1 MTHLVIDIG
10 NTAMKAACFEGR
22 SLIRSVRAT
31 WDGSEQ
37 VEEALLRLMSANPE
51 AALISSVSGE
61 NKFIDKF
68 LKMAKVKTSYFSHKT
83 KIPIINKYETPETLG
98 KDRIA
103 NAIAAAQAYPSK
115 PIVVIDAGTCI
126 KFDFITK
133 NNEYFGGSISPGIDM
148 RFKALHEFTAKLP
161 LLTREEIVYLV
172 GKNTKESIQSGVI
185 NGALA
190 EVKGILEQYQM
201 THKDLVV
208 IVTGGDYALLQRTL
222 KTSVIPEPWLTLK
235 GLNEIILHQTS

>member
-1 MTHLVIDIG
+1 MINLVIDIG
-10 NTAMKAACFEGR
+10 NTAMKAACFQGK
-22 SLIRSVRAT
+22 SLIRSVRAP
-31 WDGSEQ
+31 WSDSEQ
-37 VEEALLRLMSANPE
+37 VEEALLRLIASDPKQV
-51 AALISSVSGE
+51 LISSVSGP
-61 NKFIDKF
+61 NKQIDQF
-68 LKMAKVKTSYFSHKT
+68 LKIAKLKAVYFTPDT
-83 KIPIINKYETPETLG
+83 KIPLLNKYETPETLG
-98 KDRIA
+98 RDRLA
-103 NAIAAAQAYPSK
+103 NSIAASSLHPGK

-126 KFDFITK
+126 KFDFITM

-148 RFKALHEFTAKLP
+148 RFRALHEFTARLP
-161 LLTREEIVYLV
+161 LLERTETVYLV
-172 GKNTKESIQSGVI
+172 GKNTIESIHSGVI

-235 GLNEIILHQTS
+235 GLNEIIQYQAS